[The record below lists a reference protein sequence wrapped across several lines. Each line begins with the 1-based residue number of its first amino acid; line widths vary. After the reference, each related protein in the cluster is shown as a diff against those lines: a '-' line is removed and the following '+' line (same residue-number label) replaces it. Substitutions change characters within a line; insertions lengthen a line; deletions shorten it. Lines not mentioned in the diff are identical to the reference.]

1 MPKRRSVHGLPIV
14 VPGLLRRS
22 PAVDRSASLAS
33 TRDLATPTGAS
44 FVPSLSHGRAVGTI
58 AQSERSRIPRHVV
71 QNGNLINN
79 KIHRSVEEQRR
90 RRRSKDEIPSS
101 PPSDYT
107 DMSRFFVFYVGVK
120 VIVLPGHWPS
130 LSLSL
135 LSAKWIFRN
144 VICCAAR
151 SETFL
156 R

>member
-1 MPKRRSVHGLPIV
+1 MLDACRSDDRFTVCRSSFQDSCVAHQLSIEAHLLCRREISR
-14 VPGLLRRS
+14 LR
-22 PAVDRSASLAS
+22 P
-33 TRDLATPTGAS
+33 GAS
-44 FVPSLSHGRAVGTI
+44 FVPFLSHGSV